1 VSESCIRPKFKAH
14 VTDFGKKSLEYVG
27 DLMHESGSGVLQLS
41 FWQQDVTMSLSL
53 PSKQVS
59 EQ

>member
-1 VSESCIRPKFKAH
+1 
-14 VTDFGKKSLEYVG
+14 VTDLGKKSLEYVG